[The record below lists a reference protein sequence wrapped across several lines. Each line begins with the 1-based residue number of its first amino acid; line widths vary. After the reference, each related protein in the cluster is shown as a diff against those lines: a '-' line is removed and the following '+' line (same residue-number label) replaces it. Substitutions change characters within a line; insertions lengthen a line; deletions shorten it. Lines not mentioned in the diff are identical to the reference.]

1 MDICQELDFNPN
13 GRSICFCL
21 ELRNRVLLG
30 GTYFKKK
37 INGGFNVLKSF
48 WGKKCLKVS
57 YTGFPRIKI

>member
-1 MDICQELDFNPN
+1 MDICQEELDFDPN

-37 INGGFNVLKSF
+37 IMELSMCLNPFGEKSA
-48 WGKKCLKVS
+48 
-57 YTGFPRIKI
+57 